1 MYFKAF
7 SSFVNVVRLSVL
19 DSSGDSC
26 CFVEAATWLLLFFCF
41 VIFLFLVFCFCFFF
55 FLLRA
60 LGKQMLLA
68 VSVCTYFKKKKK
80 SQIHFFLTL

>member
-55 FLLRA
+55 LLRA

>member
-26 CFVEAATWLLLFFCF
+26 CSVEAATWLLLFCYFSVF
-41 VIFLFLVFCFCFFF
+41 GFLFLFFF
-55 FLLRA
+55 F
-60 LGKQMLLA
+60 
-68 VSVCTYFKKKKK
+68 VK
-80 SQIHFFLTL
+80 STWQTNASSRICMHLF